1 MLGTETPDESF
12 QRQFELSSALKPG
25 AVDSIASPINVAA
38 PNTLKTE
45 QDIEAKLRTHSF
57 QLAGKFDR
65 RFRTQVRDRSKRPL
79 VVRPV
84 ISRYKLH
91 VMSGFHHATREA
103 FQVRLRAASG
113 RITATDK
120 GNTEIFF
127 HATRLSKMKDTSS
140 RLQTKQAPLYT
151 PHVRQNSCKPM
162 LGETLNAPQSL
173 RSASPAVRTLP
184 RHLLYSIFARIGG
197 SGLDTDAFET
207 LRASYRGG
215 FLGKAIAYDNR
226 QKEIPASLIR
236 SLRWHP
242 VRLISFLD
250 RPYYYGAKKKYLD
263 WIASRHLATGRYDL
277 FHSWSGD
284 CLRSLKVTKRRGIP
298 SVVEIPTWHRDG
310 GKEKV
315 RRPKIAAPTEN
326 ISSFQRWKNRLLLQ
340 RKRFIE
346 EYKLADLL
354 LVLSQKAA
362 NTFRVRGFPE
372 EKLFYLPR
380 GVDVER
386 FRPGKRPRKFR
397 AVFAGA
403 LIRRKGIQHVL
414 EAWHRLNLSD
424 AELWLVGFVHEEA
437 KPYLKE
443 FWRDNIRVVGFVRD
457 PENYLSA
464 STVHV
469 FPSQWEGSAKV
480 TYEAAACALP
490 QITTREAGDV
500 VRNGIEG
507 IIVKPGDVNAVATA
521 LEHLYGHPEIVEQ
534 MGTAARRRVVE
545 IFTWDHFRARLL
557 DAYETA
563 MRMVR

>member
-1 MLGTETPDESF
+1 M
-12 QRQFELSSALKPG
+12 PG
-25 AVDSIASPINVAA
+25 
-38 PNTLKTE
+38 
-45 QDIEAKLRTHSF
+45 
-57 QLAGKFDR
+57 
-65 RFRTQVRDRSKRPL
+65 
-79 VVRPV
+79 
-84 ISRYKLH
+84 
-91 VMSGFHHATREA
+91 
-103 FQVRLRAASG
+103 
-113 RITATDK
+113 
-120 GNTEIFF
+120 EI
-127 HATRLSKMKDTSS
+127 
-140 RLQTKQAPLYT
+140 
-151 PHVRQNSCKPM
+151 
-162 LGETLNAPQSL
+162 LNAPAMS
-173 RSASPAVRTLP
+173 RSVASAASTLP

-263 WIASRHLATGRYDL
+263 WIASRHLETGRYDL

-284 CLRSLKVTKRRGIP
+284 CLRSLKVAKRHRIP

-310 GKEKV
+310 GKEKI
-315 RRPKIAAPTEN
+315 RRPKVGAPTEN

-340 RKRFIE
+340 RKRFIQ
-346 EYKLADLL
+346 EYDLADLL
-354 LVLSQKAA
+354 LVLSEKAA
-362 NTFRVRGFPE
+362 HTFRVRGFPE
-372 EKLFYLPR
+372 DKLYYLPR

-386 FRPGKRPRKFR
+386 FKPGKRPQKFR

-414 EAWHRLNLSD
+414 KAWHRLNLSD

-437 KPYLKE
+437 KPYLKQ

-457 PENYLSA
+457 PENYLSQG
-464 STVHV
+464 TVHV

-500 VRNGIEG
+500 VRDGIEG
-507 IIVKPGDVNAVATA
+507 IIVKPGDVNAIAAA
-521 LEHLYGHPEIVEQ
+521 LEHLYQHPEIVEQ
-534 MGTAARRRVVE
+534 KGTAARRRVVE
-545 IFTWDHFRARLL
+545 NFTWDHFRTRLL

-563 MRMVR
+563 MRMAR